1 MRRFFLILTPL
12 FCLAAAPHDPRDYG
26 AKGDGLAKDTAALQ
40 AAMDAAEKQGGGTV
54 NLSPGKYLCGTIRLK
69 SNVTLHLSAG
79 ATLIMSPGEADFDS
93 YEKLPYDSFAD
104 RETTYFHYAL
114 VAGDN
119 VHNVAITGEGS
130 IDGNRAKRGGPK
142 PIALKNSQHIAI
154 RGITIRNAPNYAI
167 SFLGCDYVDVDG
179 VTILDA
185 LSDGIDLDCSRFARI
200 RNCFVDSLDDAICLK
215 TSLALGQRR
224 STEQVTVT
232 NCVLRSSRNTLKLGT
247 ESSGDFRNIAISNCA
262 LSPSPAVGRA
272 MGALTIASVDGAAI
286 DGLVASNL
294 VIQGIGTPI
303 FIRLGNRGRGQKVPT
318 PGSLQNVSISN
329 VVATGA
335 VRTCSIAGL
344 PGHPVKRV
352 SLDNINITMKGGEKA
367 VRGLDVPENPAG
379 YPQATLFGPTLP
391 AYGFYCRHAE
401 DLTLCNVRVRLEA
414 PDVRPALIGDDL
426 SGLELDGFKADV
438 PAGREPVVWLNQA
451 PDPLLRGQPPT
462 VPAQRFLRV
471 TGSTPRP
478 VR

>member
-1 MRRFFLILTPL
+1 MRRFFLVLTQL
-12 FCLAAAPHDPRDYG
+12 SWLAAAPHDPRDYG
-26 AKGDGLAKDTAALQ
+26 AKGDGVTSDTAAVQ

-54 NLSPGKYLCGTIRLK
+54 SLSPGRYLCGTIRLK
-69 SNVTLHLSAG
+69 SNVTLDLSAG
-79 ATLIMSPGEADFDS
+79 ATLIMSADEAGFDA
-93 YEKLPYDSFAD
+93 YEKLAYDSFAD

-114 VAGDN
+114 LAGDN
-119 VHNVAITGEGS
+119 VHNVAITGEGA
-130 IDGNRAKRGGPK
+130 IDGHRAKRGGPK
-142 PIALKNSQHIAI
+142 PIALKNSLQIAI

-185 LSDGIDLDCSRFARI
+185 LSDGIDPDCSRFVRI

-215 TSLALGQRR
+215 TSLALGERR
-224 STEQVTVT
+224 PTEQVTVT

-247 ESSGDFRNIAISNCA
+247 ESSGDFRNIAFSNCT

-294 VIQGIGTPI
+294 VIRGIGTPI
-303 FIRLGNRGRGQKVPT
+303 FIRLGNRGRGQKTPT
-318 PGSLQNVSISN
+318 PGSLENVSISN

-344 PGHPVKRV
+344 PGFPVKRV
-352 SLDNINITMKGGEKA
+352 SLDNINITMKGGEQA

-379 YPQATLFGPTLP
+379 YPQATVFGPTLP

-401 DLTLCNVRVRLEA
+401 SLTLRNVRVGLEA
-414 PDVRPALIGDDL
+414 PDVRPALIGDDIR
-426 SGLELDGFKADV
+426 GLDLDGFKADL
-438 PAGREPVVWLNQA
+438 PAGGEPVVWLNRVR
-451 PDPLLRGQPPT
+451 DRLLGGRSPT
-462 VPAQRFLRV
+462 VPAERFLRV
-471 TGSTPRP
+471 TGSSGRP
-478 VR
+478 PA